1 MGFRFPNYQ
10 ISQLLNFLSG
20 GGGRFRRWRRPLEV
34 TFLVGARDHR
44 ARLQIL
50 FDQIFAA
57 ATRALFSDRLVR
69 RSKFALRII
78 SAAVERV
85 ALARTLLDQVTVFAI
100 RALHANV
107 ILLDVLAFGI
117 SAARGELAEA
127 AVANHH
133 VPAALGAEFVEWNI
147 RNFLPLIQPSRGLA
161 V

>member
-34 TFLVGARDHR
+34 TFLAGARDHR

-57 ATRALFSDRLVR
+57 ATRALLGDRLVR
-69 RSKFALRII
+69 RSELALRII
-78 SAAVERV
+78 SAAVEGV
-85 ALARTLLDQVTVFAI
+85 ALARALFNQVAVFAL

-107 ILLDVLAFGI
+107 VLLDVLAFGI
-117 SAARGELAEA
+117 SAAGRELAEPPVPSHDV
-127 AVANHH
+127 AV
-133 VPAALGAEFVEWNI
+133 
-147 RNFLPLIQPSRGLA
+147 
-161 V
+161 